1 MRLFNTRPKMRM
13 TGIKKPHIK
22 ALMIKKARPIH
33 TLLCVLGFG
42 VMSNLAMAAQDPVIA
57 NGVVPD
63 EQTRQQILAKLK
75 SIYGENV
82 VDQITVSAV
91 TMPPEWRQ
99 TVLNAIQPE
108 LKNVS
113 KGRLEIAGS
122 NIQLNGKVPSE
133 AVKTTLS
140 QQMTAGIP
148 AIYKIKQQLEVNAS
162 EQKLIDQALGNRIVE
177 FESGSAILT
186 AVGQRILDEMAVAL
200 NKVGNKSVKIIGHTD
215 SQGNPVTNLGL
226 SLQRANAVR
235 DYLAARGVN
244 KTLLNTEGLGANQP
258 IADNA
263 TEEGRRRNRRIEFEV
278 L

>member
-1 MRLFNTRPKMRM
+1 MKILCLYFRFNFERL
-13 TGIKKPHIK
+13 KKL
-22 ALMIKKARPIH
+22 LMQFYHLAK
-33 TLLCVLGFG
+33 LLMLGWSFLTAI
-42 VMSNLAMAAQDPVIA
+42 SFLNFASAATEPVIA

-75 SIYGENV
+75 AIYGESV
-82 VDQITVSAV
+82 VDQIRVAAV
-91 TMPPEWRQ
+91 TTPPEWRQ
-99 TVLNAIQPE
+99 TVLNAIQPD

-122 NIQLNGKVPSE
+122 SIQLSGKVPSE
-133 AVKTTLS
+133 AVKAALT
-140 QQMTAGIP
+140 
-148 AIYKIKQQLEVNAS
+148 QQLTTGVPVVYKLKQLLEINAS

-186 AVGQRILDEMAVAL
+186 ATGQRILDEMAIAL
-200 NKVGNKSVKIIGHTD
+200 NKVSNKSVRIIGHTD

-235 DYLAARGVN
+235 DYLAAKGVN
-244 KTLLNTEGLGANQP
+244 KTLLRTEGLGAKQP
-258 IADNA
+258 VADNN

>member
-1 MRLFNTRPKMRM
+1 MKILCLYFRFNFERL
-13 TGIKKPHIK
+13 KKL
-22 ALMIKKARPIH
+22 LMQFYHLAK
-33 TLLCVLGFG
+33 LLMLGWSFLTAI
-42 VMSNLAMAAQDPVIA
+42 SFLNFASAATEPVIA

-75 SIYGENV
+75 AIYGESV
-82 VDQITVSAV
+82 VDQIRVAAV
-91 TMPPEWRQ
+91 TTPPEWRQ
-99 TVLNAIQPE
+99 TVLNAIQPD

-122 NIQLNGKVPSE
+122 SIQLSGKVPSE
-133 AVKTTLS
+133 AVKTALT
-140 QQMTAGIP
+140 
-148 AIYKIKQQLEVNAS
+148 QQLTTGVPVVYKLKQLLEINAS

-186 AVGQRILDEMAVAL
+186 ATGQRILDEMAIAL
-200 NKVGNKSVKIIGHTD
+200 NKVSNKSVRIIGHTD

-235 DYLAARGVN
+235 DYLAAKGVN
-244 KTLLNTEGLGANQP
+244 KTLLRTEGLGAKQP
-258 IADNA
+258 VADNN

>member
-1 MRLFNTRPKMRM
+1 MRFFNPHQKTEIKD
-13 TGIKKPHIK
+13 IKKPL
-22 ALMIKKARPIH
+22 ASLTL
-33 TLLCVLGFG
+33 TLLLGFG
-42 VMSNLAMAAQDPVIA
+42 VMSNLAMAAQEPVIA

-75 SIYGENV
+75 GIYGENV

-133 AVKTTLS
+133 AVKTALS

-148 AIYKIKQQLEVNAS
+148 AMYKIKQQLEINAS

-186 AVGQRILDEMAVAL
+186 PVGQRILDEMAIAL

-226 SLQRANAVR
+226 SLQRANAVC

-258 IADNA
+258 IADNG